1 MLPVLTALNYL
12 DLGGCPVTD
21 AHLYSLQ
28 ALEQLVHIDLWGSKV
43 SNAGAVHLKSF
54 KSLQMLNLALTSV
67 TVIPPLRSLICLN
80 LSNCRIE
87 SIFKGWEESEVPLKE
102 LYLSGAVLLSR
113 DAIVSIGTTRVT
125 LLNLSESNSTGV
137 DGLLLMQELSML
149 DLTSTRFFNDSVM
162 HRFAGFGG
170 NLRWLSLSRT
180 NVGSKGVGALVGHV
194 RQLEQLSLSYTSVD
208 DHVFALLALM
218 PSLQSVN
225 LSSTKVEG
233 TLEVGAGKQTS
244 VLSHLHQLPSLKRL
258 DLRDTG
264 IQDRSCMELAA
275 LKQITH
281 LYLRS
286 DFLSDACLQALS
298 SCPSLLCLGIQGAVV
313 SDTGLQEFSPPCL
326 LQELDLSDCWLLSED
341 AVLNFCEAYPS
352 IMLWNERNLVNIS
365 KLPKI
370 QTPSKEFADVVSG
383 EKATSFTREMQKA
396 RIQSRKG
403 SSGPLKKELPKARK
417 TTSTSGTAG
426 GSSRSAIVLDERLR
440 YTMKELYHLQHE
452 PASSLSIS
460 EMGIESMLEIF
471 ARDSVPQIP

>member
-1 MLPVLTALNYL
+1 VCHIVSLTQLKKLGLAETGIGTKGLAMLPVLTALNYL

-233 TLEVGAGKQTS
+233 KEETK
-244 VLSHLHQLPSLKRL
+244 
-258 DLRDTG
+258 
-264 IQDRSCMELAA
+264 SC
-275 LKQITH
+275 
-281 LYLRS
+281 
-286 DFLSDACLQALS
+286 
-298 SCPSLLCLGIQGAVV
+298 
-313 SDTGLQEFSPPCL
+313 
-326 LQELDLSDCWLLSED
+326 
-341 AVLNFCEAYPS
+341 
-352 IMLWNERNLVNIS
+352 
-365 KLPKI
+365 
-370 QTPSKEFADVVSG
+370 
-383 EKATSFTREMQKA
+383 
-396 RIQSRKG
+396 
-403 SSGPLKKELPKARK
+403 
-417 TTSTSGTAG
+417 
-426 GSSRSAIVLDERLR
+426 RLR
-440 YTMKELYHLQHE
+440 CW
-452 PASSLSIS
+452 AS
-460 EMGIESMLEIF
+460 
-471 ARDSVPQIP
+471 